1 MRKLYVGLICVFLFS
16 CAQPNGETSRLID
29 IKRVNSDILLDI
41 RYATTNNFL
50 HEAVYPSARCFVL
63 EPVAMRLDSIQRE
76 LETRGLGLKI
86 FDGYRPFSVTQK
98 MWEILP
104 DDRYVA
110 NPKNGSRHN
119 RGAAVDLTLVDSTG
133 RELEMPTAF
142 DDFSER
148 AAHDYRDLPEHV
160 LENRRLLKEIM
171 EKYGFLPLNSEW
183 WHYDLKNYQQYPILD
198 KSFEEIDLENL

>member
-1 MRKLYVGLICVFLFS
+1 MLRLHIGLIFVFLLS
-16 CAQPNGETSRLID
+16 CAKPDSETSRLID
-29 IKRVNSDILLDI
+29 IEQVNSDILLDI
-41 RYATTNNFL
+41 RYATTDNFL

-63 EPVAMRLDSIQRE
+63 VPVAMRLDSIQRE
-76 LETRGLGLKI
+76 LETWGLGLKI

-110 NPKNGSRHN
+110 NPRNGSRHN

-148 AAHDYRDLPEHV
+148 AAQDYMDLPEHV
-160 LENRRLLKEIM
+160 LENRRILREIM
-171 EKYGFLPLNSEW
+171 VKYGFLPLNSEW